1 MEEWEVDLPNEYENE
16 EGAERF
22 QLSLAAELELQMEQ
36 DEQQTKPLP
45 EHFPNLKTSSLGGIS
60 WTLTGNGEN
69 AITRSAGA
77 GTMFR

>member
-16 EGAERF
+16 EEAERF